1 MRDKR
6 LQQLEADNYQEEQA
20 AEDEAYS
27 ESDVRSTTVSSIDL
41 SSIKPQLYLMYPTKE
56 FPLVPLSNCAYDL
69 IISAMMMKWL

>member
-27 ESDVRSTTVSSIDL
+27 ESDVRSSHFSACSEML
-41 SSIKPQLYLMYPTKE
+41 SSQHSSYSPFSLPVS
-56 FPLVPLSNCAYDL
+56 PV
-69 IISAMMMKWL
+69 